1 MRRGKKEIS
10 NKGRTKLK
18 YLDPFVQKIIMD
30 IVIGS
35 YNNTFIKMTS

>member
-18 YLDPFVQKIIMD
+18 YLDPFVQKIYYTIYFGD
-30 IVIGS
+30 IKIES
-35 YNNTFIKMTS
+35 I